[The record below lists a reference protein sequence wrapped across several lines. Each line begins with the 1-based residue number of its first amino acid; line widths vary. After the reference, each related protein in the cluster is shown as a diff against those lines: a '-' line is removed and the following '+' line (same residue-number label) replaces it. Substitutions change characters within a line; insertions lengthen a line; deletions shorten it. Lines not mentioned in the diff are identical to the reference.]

1 MAQVYDKHILMSGI
15 NGLKGMHHLALK
27 VKNLKQS
34 KAFYLQMFG
43 MEVVWEPDEK
53 NVYLSSGT
61 DNLALHEVDQ
71 AAQSSSVAQHL
82 DHFGFIIDRI
92 ETVKT
97 LENEFR
103 TKEVKII
110 HPFKNHR
117 DGSASF
123 YCADPD
129 GIVIQILYE
138 PHLSR

>member
-1 MAQVYDKHILMSGI
+1 MSGLK
-15 NGLKGMHHLALK
+15 GLKGMHHLALK
-27 VKNLKQS
+27 VKDLKQS
-34 KAFYLQMFG
+34 KAFYQEMFG
-43 MEVVWEPDEK
+43 MVVVWEPDEK

-61 DNLALHEVDQ
+61 DNLALHEHTS
-71 AAQSSSVAQHL
+71 AAEPSPDAQQL

-92 ETVKT
+92 ETVRN
-97 LENEFR
+97 LEKEFCA
-103 TKEVKII
+103 KQVKIV

-129 GIVIQILYE
+129 GIVIQLLYE